1 MIALASDCLVFQ
13 TAAGENIPLFAE
25 ALSVELMGDTAGL
38 LDAEFVQHAANA
50 VFHYF
55 KHELDRQAVSAA
67 EFVGALEKA
76 LQGFTHMGAASAPA
90 RSTFRVVESDLGRLA
105 GESTPISELFFF
117 PRLRDELRHQL
128 RQTPRL
134 LRFHGLR
141 GCVKQLVGA
150 RRWTPRCQGLADQIV
165 HYLRRCLSAEVGP
178 QDVTLLV
185 E

>member
-1 MIALASDCLVFQ
+1 MIALASDCLVFR

-25 ALSVELMGDTAGL
+25 AVSVELMGDAAGL
-38 LDAEFVQHAANA
+38 LNAEFVQDAANA

-67 EFVGALEKA
+67 EFAGALEKA
-76 LQGFTHMGAASAPA
+76 LRGFACVEAASAPA
-90 RSTFRVVESDLGRLA
+90 PSIPRVVESDLSRLA
-105 GESTPISELFFF
+105 GESTHASELFFF

-141 GCVKQLVGA
+141 GCVKRLLGA
-150 RRWTPRCQGLADQIV
+150 RRWTPAARALPTKSSII
-165 HYLRRCLSAEVGP
+165 SAGA
-178 QDVTLLV
+178 
-185 E
+185 